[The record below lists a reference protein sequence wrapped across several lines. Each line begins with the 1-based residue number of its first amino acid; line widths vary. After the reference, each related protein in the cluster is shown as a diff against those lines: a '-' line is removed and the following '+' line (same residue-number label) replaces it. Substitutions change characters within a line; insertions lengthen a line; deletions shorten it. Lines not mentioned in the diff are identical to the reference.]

1 MTIKKVFDN
10 TDTGIVMLQ
19 RELESRDARKTE
31 IKKLVDRYQHEVDRI
46 NMEIKLKKDEDS
58 EQK

>member
-1 MTIKKVFDN
+1 M
-10 TDTGIVMLQ
+10 DTEIVMLQ

-46 NMEIKLKKDEDS
+46 DMEIKLKKDEDS